1 MKSPAHILLVIYER
15 ESQRFDDMVKEAVG
29 ESGNWTGIWL
39 GGCAAVLTNSGRV
52 DGAVVKVATVHEG
65 QHTFD
70 CVKAFVVLSHHK
82 RWERCGLEI

>member
-1 MKSPAHILLVIYER
+1 ML
-15 ESQRFDDMVKEAVG
+15 RFLQQTPQ
-29 ESGNWTGIWL
+29 WRL
-39 GGCAAVLTNSGRV
+39 AAVLTNSGRV
-52 DGAVVKVATVHEG
+52 DGAAVKVATVHEG